1 MGENKKVLFIIN
13 KFSGQGFNKKIE
25 GRILTRC
32 AELGFEATLE
42 FTQGRGHAM
51 ELSKAAAESH
61 HYEIVFAVGGDGTV
75 NEVAKGV
82 AHTPQAMGILPAG
95 SGNGL
100 ARHLGIPLPFK
111 KALAYLNSRTIISM
125 DSFTINNQL
134 SLNVS
139 GIGFDGHVANLF
151 GKNGRRGLLGYG
163 QLVLREFLSY
173 PEFEAEG
180 WIDQK
185 KFRQPVFILAFS
197 NSSQFGNNARIAPH
211 ASVCDGWL
219 DVSLVRKV
227 PLLRSIDFARKMFT
241 GRLETSSYVMIRQ
254 AKNISLT
261 FSRAMPFH
269 VDGEG
274 MPPAREFKIQIHP
287 NSIRMLVPE
296 NAQSKI

>member
-1 MGENKKVLFIIN
+1 MDENKKVLFIIN

-32 AELGFEATLE
+32 AELGFEPTLE
-42 FTQGRGHAM
+42 FTQGRGHAT

-75 NEVAKGV
+75 NEVAQGV
-82 AHTPQAMGILPAG
+82 VHTPQAMGILPAG

-100 ARHLGIPLPFK
+100 AWHLGIPVPFK
-111 KALAYLNSRTIISM
+111 KSLAYLNSSTIISM
-125 DSFTINNQL
+125 DSFMINNRL

-151 GKNGRRGLLGYG
+151 GNAGRRGLLGYSR
-163 QLVLREFLSY
+163 LVLQEFLRY

-180 WIDQK
+180 WIDQIK
-185 KFRQPVFILAFS
+185 VKQPVFVLALS

-227 PLLRSIDFARKMFT
+227 PLIRAIDFARKMFT
-241 GRLETSSYVMIRQ
+241 GRLETSPYVMIRQ
-254 AKNISLT
+254 GKNISLT
-261 FSRAMPFH
+261 LSRAMPFH

-274 MPPAREFKIQIHP
+274 MPPEREFKIQINP
-287 NSIRMLVPE
+287 ASIRMLVPE
-296 NAQSKI
+296 NAGSKI